1 MIQVCQH
8 TLIGVMD
15 ALGAVAEAVEE
26 LGKNAEVRLNQG
38 GGGFED
44 VGTGG
49 GNGRSERR
57 LWTGQVSQD

>member
-1 MIQVCQH
+1 
-8 TLIGVMD
+8 MD